1 MSEINRTINENA
13 ELSPRMRQDARENE
27 AIPSRSASTGRMFVG
42 YCLTAASPGVSWVLA
57 DSGLPEIQARIIAL
71 SVLVAG
77 ALLLA
82 VGSFARWGYNNSSD
96 HHVFGM

>member
-42 YCLTAASPGVSWVLA
+42 YCLFEIPSNLLVGSPGL
-57 DSGLPEIQARIIAL
+57 IAQ
-71 SVLVAG
+71 SVC
-77 ALLLA
+77 
-82 VGSFARWGYNNSSD
+82 N
-96 HHVFGM
+96 